1 MKKLNKYWD
10 ISWWYIFNFI
20 DEKCHKIAI
29 DLIWECKTSN
39 VKIDYLK
46 PIEKINDLYNWT
58 KIYSY
63 VIWNNKVYFQ
73 VDIMNK
79 VFASLLFIKI

>member
-1 MKKLNKYWD
+1 MEVYNKYWD

-20 DEKCHKIAI
+20 DNKCHEIAI

-46 PIEKINDLYNWT
+46 SIEKLCELHDM

-63 VIWNNKVYFQ
+63 MIWNNKAYFQ
-73 VDIMNK
+73 IDIWNK
-79 VFASLLFIKI
+79 VFGSLLFIKI